1 MKNMAIRIIVFS
13 TLLFFSMLPVS
24 GRADGNYG
32 AAAVAKLADTELNI
46 SKMLTYAIED
56 EYMSRGEYEA
66 VMEKFGKYP
75 PFSNIIK
82 AEKRHVELLLPLF
95 KKYNVP
101 VPPDRGRELAKV
113 PATFN
118 EALQLGVKAE
128 IENIAIYKRFLRQD
142 LPNDVKDV
150 FQRLLAGSENHLAAF
165 QKGRGSKHRAGG
177 SGL

>member
-1 MKNMAIRIIVFS
+1 MKNMTIRIMVLS
-13 TLLFFSMLPVS
+13 TILCFSMVSVS
-24 GRADGNYG
+24 GGADGNYG
-32 AAAVAKLADTELNI
+32 AAAVAELSDTELNV
-46 SKMLTYAIED
+46 SNMLTYAIED
-56 EYMSRGEYEA
+56 EYMARGEYKA

-82 AEKRHVELLLPLF
+82 AEERHIELLLPLF

-118 EALQLGVKAE
+118 EALQVGVKAE

-142 LPNDVKDV
+142 LPADVKDV

-165 QKGRGSKHRAGG
+165 QKGGGSPRRAGG
-177 SGL
+177 RGR